1 MTPPTNDDIADLERR
16 NESRRLSDRHWLMA
30 GLGVL
35 GIIASAGIAFGT
47 SSATTQSALAH
58 KLDREEYLRDKAAQ
72 NTEIAALQ
80 GKVDDVYQL
89 LRDIKATGDS
99 TAIRVREIACARQPV
114 SCR

>member
-1 MTPPTNDDIADLERR
+1 MPTEPADIAELERR
-16 NESRRLSDRHWLMA
+16 NESRRVSDRHWLMVVI
-30 GLGVL
+30 GLL
-35 GIIASAGIAFGT
+35 GIVASAAVAFGT

-58 KLDREEYLRDKAAQ
+58 KLDREEYFRDKSAQ
-72 NTEIAALQ
+72 DVEMSQLK

-99 TAIRVREIACARQPV
+99 TAVRVRELACARQPA